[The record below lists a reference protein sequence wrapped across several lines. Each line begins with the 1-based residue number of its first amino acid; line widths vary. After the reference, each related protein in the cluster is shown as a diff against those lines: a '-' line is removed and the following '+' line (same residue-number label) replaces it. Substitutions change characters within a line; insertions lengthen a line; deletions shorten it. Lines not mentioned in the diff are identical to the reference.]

1 MNISLVLLATVLLIA
16 ILMPRYGLLATFS
29 TMRQRLQKELA
40 EDALKFLIERQY
52 LGNNPSIESLAGK
65 LHLSHTKASQLV
77 GQMESQGL
85 LAMKGLQLTLTP
97 AGEQLGLRV
106 IRAHRL
112 WEKYLADE
120 AKMPLH
126 RIHREAHRLEHNTT
140 SDQLNRMEA
149 EMGFPVRDPHG
160 DPIPNIS
167 GKIVETEKMPATEWP
182 QAKTARIIEIE
193 DEPQIAYQQI
203 VATGLR
209 LGMHVRILD
218 RTKDSVVIGD
228 GINEYRLAPIIAAN
242 IQVAPVSEDAEIAAT
257 HPTLAQLKPR
267 QVAKIVSLDETV
279 QGFTRRR
286 FLDLGL
292 TPGAEIY
299 PELENFFGEPRAY
312 RIRGTLIALRKNQA
326 EQIKVALQET
336 I

>member
-1 MNISLVLLATVLLIA
+1 MNLSLLLLVAAVLIA
-16 ILMPRYGLLATFS
+16 ILLPRYGLLATIIN
-29 TMRQRLQKELA
+29 MRQRQQKELA
-40 EDALKFLIERQY
+40 EDALKFLIDRQY
-52 LGNNPSIESLAGK
+52 QGNNPSIESLAGK
-65 LHLSHTKASQLV
+65 LNLSHSKASQLA

-85 LAMKGLQLTLTP
+85 LAMKGMQLTLTP

-126 RIHREAHRLEHNTT
+126 RVHREANRLEHSTT

-160 DPIPNIS
+160 DPIPNPS
-167 GKIVETEKMPATEWP
+167 GKIVDTEKMPATEWP
-182 QAKTARIIEIE
+182 QGKTARIIEIE

-203 VATGLR
+203 VAAGLR
-209 LGMHVRILD
+209 LGMHVRVLD
-218 RTKDSVVIGD
+218 RTKDTVVISDGD
-228 GINEYRLAPIIAAN
+228 NEYRLAPIIAAN
-242 IQVAPVSEDAEIAAT
+242 IQVAPVSEGAEMAAAL
-257 HPTLAQLKPR
+257 PTLAQLKPR
-267 QVAKIVSLDETV
+267 QVAKIVALDDAV

-292 TPGAEIY
+292 TPGAQIY

-312 RIRGTLIALRKNQA
+312 RIRGTLIALRKDQA
-326 EQIKVALQET
+326 QQIKVALQET
-336 I
+336 K